1 MENLVSIVVTCYN
14 HEKYIE
20 QCLRS
25 IFNQT
30 YSNIEL
36 IVINDGS
43 TDGSDSVIKRALK
56 EVPFEKYKY
65 ISHRNKGL
73 VVSRNIGLE
82 IVTGD
87 FLLFVDSDNYLK
99 NNYVESLLQTALGH
113 ESDIVYT
120 NLINPVNNT
129 VVLEASEF
137 HLDRFYKENFIDAC
151 SLIRVNKIREAR
163 FDLFLNYKKLEDYE
177 FYFNLIVVNGARP
190 TPCYDTCLYYR
201 VLSDSMSN
209 RENLVLYYEL
219 YSYILGKYLKYHP
232 KLAAEAIEF
241 HFSKLSRLD
250 IEHTIKEEKLTIFLS
265 ENKEFDDNPFYQTT
279 IKFQDEIEIPVVKG
293 KNYIRIKPSNIPS
306 FYETFILKSKK
317 YQTEILPMLSNG
329 IVDENSLIF
338 GDFYPF
344 IDYQFNLSEDDCLIL
359 SYKRY
364 NISDIVATDYIG
376 KVLAR
381 QKYERLQTILV
392 QEQKQVQLENELKQ
406 KEQEFNK
413 LNKEYNTL
421 NKEYNTLLSNYQSII
436 NSTWWKIST
445 KIINFFRRKK

>member
-43 TDGSDSVIKRALK
+43 TDGSDSVIKRALQ

-65 ISHRNKGL
+65 ISHSNKGL

-120 NLINPVNNT
+120 NLINPVDNT

-137 HLDRFYKENFIDAC
+137 YLDRFYKENFIDAC

-219 YSYILGKYLKYHP
+219 YSYILGKYLKYNP
-232 KLAAEAIEF
+232 KSAAEAIEF
-241 HFSKLSRLD
+241 HFSNLSRLD
-250 IEHTIKEEKLTIFLS
+250 IEHSIKEEKLTIFLS

-293 KNYIRIKPSNIPS
+293 KNYIRIRPSNIPS
-306 FYETFILKSKK
+306 FYEFFVLKSKE
-317 YQTEILPMLSNG
+317 YQTEILPIMSNG
-329 IVDENSLIF
+329 LIDENSVVF
-338 GDFYPF
+338 EDFYPF
-344 IDYQFNLSEDDCLIL
+344 LDYQFTLSEGDKLVL

-364 NISDIVATDYIG
+364 NINDIVATDYIG

-421 NKEYNTLLSNYQSII
+421 LSNYQSII
-436 NSTWWKIST
+436 NSIWWKIST
-445 KIINFFRRKK
+445 KIIKFFRRKK

>member
-43 TDGSDSVIKRALK
+43 TDGSDSVIKRALQ

-65 ISHRNKGL
+65 ISHSNKGL

-120 NLINPVNNT
+120 NLINPVDNT

-137 HLDRFYKENFIDAC
+137 YLDRFYKENFIDAC

-219 YSYILGKYLKYHP
+219 YSYILGKYLKYNP
-232 KLAAEAIEF
+232 KSAAEAIEF
-241 HFSKLSRLD
+241 HFSNLSRLD
-250 IEHTIKEEKLTIFLS
+250 IEHSIKEEKLTIFLS

-293 KNYIRIKPSNIPS
+293 KNYIRIRPSNIPS
-306 FYETFILKSKK
+306 FYEFFVLKSKE
-317 YQTEILPMLSNG
+317 YQTEILPIMSNG
-329 IVDENSLIF
+329 LIDENSVVF
-338 GDFYPF
+338 EDFYPF
-344 IDYQFNLSEDDCLIL
+344 LDYQFTLSEGDKLVL

-364 NISDIVATDYIG
+364 NINDIVATDYIG

-421 NKEYNTLLSNYQSII
+421 LSNYQSII
-436 NSTWWKIST
+436 NSIWWKIST
-445 KIINFFRRKK
+445 KIIKFLRRKK

>member
-43 TDGSDSVIKRALK
+43 TDGSDSVIKRALQ

-65 ISHRNKGL
+65 ISHSNKGL

-177 FYFNLIVVNGARP
+177 FYVN
-190 TPCYDTCLYYR
+190 
-201 VLSDSMSN
+201 
-209 RENLVLYYEL
+209 
-219 YSYILGKYLKYHP
+219 
-232 KLAAEAIEF
+232 
-241 HFSKLSRLD
+241 
-250 IEHTIKEEKLTIFLS
+250 
-265 ENKEFDDNPFYQTT
+265 
-279 IKFQDEIEIPVVKG
+279 
-293 KNYIRIKPSNIPS
+293 
-306 FYETFILKSKK
+306 
-317 YQTEILPMLSNG
+317 
-329 IVDENSLIF
+329 
-338 GDFYPF
+338 
-344 IDYQFNLSEDDCLIL
+344 
-359 SYKRY
+359 
-364 NISDIVATDYIG
+364 
-376 KVLAR
+376 
-381 QKYERLQTILV
+381 
-392 QEQKQVQLENELKQ
+392 
-406 KEQEFNK
+406 
-413 LNKEYNTL
+413 
-421 NKEYNTLLSNYQSII
+421 
-436 NSTWWKIST
+436 
-445 KIINFFRRKK
+445 

>member
-43 TDGSDSVIKRALK
+43 TDGSDSVIKRALQ

-65 ISHRNKGL
+65 ISHSNKGL

-120 NLINPVNNT
+120 NLINPVDNT

-137 HLDRFYKENFIDAC
+137 YLDRFYKENFIDAC

-219 YSYILGKYLKYHP
+219 YSYILGKYLKYNP
-232 KLAAEAIEF
+232 KSAAEAIEF
-241 HFSKLSRLD
+241 HFSNLSRLD
-250 IEHTIKEEKLTIFLS
+250 IEHSIKEEKLTIFLS

-293 KNYIRIKPSNIPS
+293 KNYIRIRPSNIPS
-306 FYETFILKSKK
+306 FYEFFVLKSKE
-317 YQTEILPMLSNG
+317 YQTEILPIMSNG
-329 IVDENSLIF
+329 LIDENSVVF
-338 GDFYPF
+338 EDFYPF
-344 IDYQFNLSEDDCLIL
+344 LDYQFTLSEGDKLVL

-364 NISDIVATDYIG
+364 NINDIVATDYIG

-421 NKEYNTLLSNYQSII
+421 LSNYQSII
-436 NSTWWKIST
+436 NSIWWKIPT

>member
-43 TDGSDSVIKRALK
+43 TDGSDSVIKRALQ

-65 ISHRNKGL
+65 ISHSNKGL

-120 NLINPVNNT
+120 NLINPVDNT

-137 HLDRFYKENFIDAC
+137 YLDRFYKENFIDAC

-219 YSYILGKYLKYHP
+219 YSYILGKYLKYNP
-232 KLAAEAIEF
+232 KSAAEAIEF
-241 HFSKLSRLD
+241 HFSNLSRLD
-250 IEHTIKEEKLTIFLS
+250 IEHSIKEEKLTIFLS

-293 KNYIRIKPSNIPS
+293 KNYIRIRPSNIPS
-306 FYETFILKSKK
+306 FYEFFVLKSKE
-317 YQTEILPMLSNG
+317 YQTEIIPIMSNG
-329 IVDENSLIF
+329 LIDENSVVF
-338 GDFYPF
+338 EDFYPF
-344 IDYQFNLSEDDCLIL
+344 LDYQFTLSEGDKLVL

-364 NISDIVATDYIG
+364 NINDIVATDYIG

-421 NKEYNTLLSNYQSII
+421 LSNYQSII
-436 NSTWWKIST
+436 NSIWWKIST
-445 KIINFFRRKK
+445 KIIKFFRRKK

>member
-43 TDGSDSVIKRALK
+43 TDGSDSVIKRALQ

-65 ISHRNKGL
+65 ISHSNKGL

-163 FDLFLNYKKLEDYE
+163 FDLFLNYKKLDDYE

-250 IEHTIKEEKLTIFLS
+250 IEHSIKEEKISIYFS
-265 ENKEFDDNPFYQTT
+265 ENEAFSDIPDYQNQ
-279 IKFQDEIEIPVVKG
+279 IQFQDEIEIPVVKG
-293 KNYIRIKPSNIPS
+293 KNYIRIRPSNIPS
-306 FYETFILKSKK
+306 FYEFFVLKSKE
-317 YQTEILPMLSNG
+317 YQTEILPILSNG
-329 IVDENSLIF
+329 LIDENSVVF
-338 GDFYPF
+338 EDFYPF
-344 IDYQFNLSEDDCLIL
+344 LDYQFTLSEGDKLVL

-364 NISDIVATDYIG
+364 NINDIVAKDYIG
-376 KVLAR
+376 KLLAK
-381 QKYERLQTILV
+381 QKYNRLQTILSYE
-392 QEQKQVQLENELKQ
+392 QTILSYEQKQRQFESELNQ
-406 KEQEFNK
+406 KTQEFDD
-413 LNKEYNTL
+413 LS
-421 NKEYNTLLSNYQSII
+421 KEYNTLLSNYRSIT
-436 NSTWWKIST
+436 NSIWWKIPT

>member
-1 MENLVSIVVTCYN
+1 MGILMENLVSIVVTCYN

-43 TDGSDSVIKRALK
+43 TDGSDSVIKRALQ

-65 ISHRNKGL
+65 ISHSNKGL

-120 NLINPVNNT
+120 NLINPVDNT

-137 HLDRFYKENFIDAC
+137 YLDRFYKENFIDAC

-219 YSYILGKYLKYHP
+219 YSYILGKYLKYNP
-232 KLAAEAIEF
+232 KSAAEAIEF
-241 HFSKLSRLD
+241 HFSNLSRLD
-250 IEHTIKEEKLTIFLS
+250 IEHSIKEEKLTIFLS

-293 KNYIRIKPSNIPS
+293 KNYIRIRPSNIPS
-306 FYETFILKSKK
+306 FYEFFVLKSKE
-317 YQTEILPMLSNG
+317 YQTEILPIMSNG
-329 IVDENSLIF
+329 LIDENSVVF
-338 GDFYPF
+338 EDFYPF
-344 IDYQFNLSEDDCLIL
+344 LDYQFTLSEGDKLVL

-364 NISDIVATDYIG
+364 NINDIVATDYIG

-421 NKEYNTLLSNYQSII
+421 LSNYQSII
-436 NSTWWKIST
+436 NSIWWKIST
-445 KIINFFRRKK
+445 KIIKFFRRKK

>member
-43 TDGSDSVIKRALK
+43 TDGSDSVIKRALQ

-65 ISHRNKGL
+65 ISHSNKGL

-120 NLINPVNNT
+120 NLINPVDNT

-137 HLDRFYKENFIDAC
+137 YLDRFYKENFIDAC

-219 YSYILGKYLKYHP
+219 YSYIVGKYLKYNP
-232 KLAAEAIEF
+232 KSAAEAIEF
-241 HFSKLSRLD
+241 HFSNLSRLD
-250 IEHTIKEEKLTIFLS
+250 IEHSIKEEKLTIFLS

-293 KNYIRIKPSNIPS
+293 KNYIRIRPSNIPS
-306 FYETFILKSKK
+306 FYEFFVLKSKE
-317 YQTEILPMLSNG
+317 YQTEILPIMSNG
-329 IVDENSLIF
+329 LIDENSVVF
-338 GDFYPF
+338 EDFYPF
-344 IDYQFNLSEDDCLIL
+344 LDYQFTLSEGDKLVL

-364 NISDIVATDYIG
+364 NINDIVATDYIG

-421 NKEYNTLLSNYQSII
+421 LSNYQSII
-436 NSTWWKIST
+436 NSIWWKIST
-445 KIINFFRRKK
+445 KIIKFFRRKK